1 MKKIL
6 VSLLFIIVLSLTA
19 CNNKKDKITVLVPN
33 GTPAIAQSKMEYEMD
48 SSNYQIERVSGP
60 SPLIA
65 AITSKSHDIIIAPL
79 NIGAN
84 LYNKDAKY
92 QLAGV
97 LTWNN
102 LQIISRSEINL
113 DNFTYS
119 TILAFGEGA
128 IPEMIIS
135 YLLADYN
142 PPAIDYSASSA
153 QESFLAF
160 MQNEN
165 SMAIVSEPVTTI
177 AKTEIEGLYVYDL
190 SDLWTEKTSLEK
202 FPQAGVFVKED
213 LDIEVVEKYLT
224 TLKSAALF
232 TVLNPEETSSFC
244 EELDSPFEKE
254 VIKAAIPLSY
264 ISFHNADESI
274 VEIEYF
280 FNMILDFKGELI
292 GDKLPDE
299 NFYWSRP

>member
-202 FPQAGVFVKED
+202 FPQAGVFVKD
-213 LDIEVVEKYLT
+213 SIDDEKIDSYLSS
-224 TLKSAALF
+224 LKSAALF
-232 TVLNPEETSSFC
+232 TVLNPEETSAFC
-244 EELDSPFEKE
+244 EDLDYPYEKQ
-254 VIKAAIPLSY
+254 VIKDSIPLSY
-264 ISFHNADESI
+264 ISFHYADESI
-274 VEIEYF
+274 DSIEYF
-280 FNMILDFKGELI
+280 LEMILDFKGELI
-292 GDKLPDE
+292 GDEIPDE
-299 NFYWSRP
+299 DFYWTRP

>member
-6 VSLLFIIVLSLTA
+6 VSLLLIIVLSLTA
-19 CNNKKDKITVLVPN
+19 CNNKKDKITILVPN
-33 GTPAIAQSKMEYEMD
+33 GIPAIAQSKMEHEMN

-60 SPLIA
+60 APLIA

-84 LYNKDAKY
+84 LYNKDSDY

-102 LQIISRSEINL
+102 LQIISKSEINL

-142 PPAIDYSASSA
+142 PPTIDYSSNSA

-177 AKTEIEGLYVYDL
+177 AKREIEGLYVYDL
-190 SDLWTEKTSLEK
+190 SDLWLEKTALEK
-202 FPQAGVFVKED
+202 F
-213 LDIEVVEKYLT
+213 
-224 TLKSAALF
+224 LKQ
-232 TVLNPEETSSFC
+232 
-244 EELDSPFEKE
+244 
-254 VIKAAIPLSY
+254 
-264 ISFHNADESI
+264 
-274 VEIEYF
+274 EYSLK
-280 FNMILDFKGELI
+280 MI
-292 GDKLPDE
+292 
-299 NFYWSRP
+299 